1 MSSEKRLDKDDPIVI
16 DLLQRVS
23 RLEERTNNLEKAIES
38 LKERVESI
46 DGRTW
51 LILASIILSIIIQIL
66 FKVVK

>member
-1 MSSEKRLDKDDPIVI
+1 MSSDKRLDKEDPIVI

-23 RLEERTNNLEKAIES
+23 RLEERTNNLEKVIES